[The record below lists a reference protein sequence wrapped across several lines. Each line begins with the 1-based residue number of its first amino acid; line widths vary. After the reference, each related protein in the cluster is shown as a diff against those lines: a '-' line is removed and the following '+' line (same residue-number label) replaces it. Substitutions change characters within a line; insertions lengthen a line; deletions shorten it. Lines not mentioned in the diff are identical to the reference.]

1 MIISKTPLRISL
13 GGGGTDLPIFSRK
26 YGGLLL
32 TAAIDKYVYVIVRK
46 NFDQGIRFTGYYN
59 KEIASKPRNIA
70 HPVIK
75 AILSKE
81 NEFRD
86 INDNIEIVVLS
97 DLPASS
103 GLGGSSSFVV
113 GLYNALYALKKI
125 KINQIDLAKKA
136 WNLERVILKEEGG
149 VQDQYIAALGGLKIM
164 SIGKKD
170 RIKINNIEIS
180 RELKKELEIE
190 LVLVDI
196 GFYRSSSEVHKKTI
210 KKLKKDKN
218 KMFFLKEIKEI
229 GKLNLNYFMNGKLD
243 QFGMGMHKHWELKK
257 KYGHNISSDKIEDIY
272 NNALKNGALGGKVI
286 GAGSG
291 GFMMFYVP
299 IQNLINF
306 KNFLKRKKIRN
317 IDFNF
322 DYEGSKILPNII
334 RE

>member
-46 NFDQGIRFTGYYN
+46 NFDQGVRFTGYYN
-59 KEIASKPRNIA
+59 KEIASRPQNIA
-70 HPVIK
+70 HPVVK
-75 AILSKE
+75 AILSNEK
-81 NEFRD
+81 EFRD
-86 INDNIEIVVLS
+86 INNNVEIVVLS

-149 VQDQYIAALGGLKIM
+149 VQDQYIAALGGLKLI
-164 SIGKKD
+164 SVDKKD
-170 RIKINNIEIS
+170 HVKINNIEIS
-180 RELKKELEIE
+180 REFKKELEIE

-210 KKLKKDKN
+210 KKLRKDKD
-218 KMFFLKEIKEI
+218 KMIFLKEIMEI
-229 GKLNLNYFMNGKLD
+229 GKLNLNYFANGKLD
-243 QFGMGMHKHWELKK
+243 QFGMAMHEHWELKK
-257 KYGHNISSDKIEDIY
+257 KYGYNITNPKIEDIY
-272 NNALKNGALGGKVI
+272 KNALKNGALGGKVI

-299 IQNLINF
+299 IKRLDNF
-306 KNFLKRKKIRN
+306 KIFLKQKKIRN

-322 DYEGSKILPNII
+322 DNEGSKIFSNIN
-334 RE
+334 

>member
-1 MIISKTPLRISL
+1 M
-13 GGGGTDLPIFSRK
+13 
-26 YGGLLL
+26 
-32 TAAIDKYVYVIVRK
+32 
-46 NFDQGIRFTGYYN
+46 
-59 KEIASKPRNIA
+59 
-70 HPVIK
+70 
-75 AILSKE
+75 
-81 NEFRD
+81 
-86 INDNIEIVVLS
+86 
-97 DLPASS
+97 
-103 GLGGSSSFVV
+103 V

-125 KINQIDLAKKA
+125 QINQIDLAKKA

-164 SIGKKD
+164 SIDKKD

-196 GFYRSSSEVHKKTI
+196 GFYRSSSEIHKKTI
-210 KKLKKDKN
+210 KKLKKNKN

-299 IQNLINF
+299 MQNLINF

-322 DYEGSKILPNII
+322 DYEGSKILPNTI